1 MTFVFYDTET
11 TGTNTTS
18 DQILQFGAIRT
29 DDQLRELERFEI
41 RCRVLP
47 DVAVSPGAM
56 RVTGVTVEQLT
67 APSLV
72 SHFEMVRTIKN
83 SWRPGRP
90 RSLSAT
96 TRLASM
102 SIF

>member
-1 MTFVFYDTET
+1 MSFVFYDTET
-11 TGTNTTS
+11 TGTNTTF

-56 RVTGVTVEQLT
+56 RVTGENPARYIRARAVDDMLEHT
-67 APSLV
+67 
-72 SHFEMVRTIKN
+72 
-83 SWRPGRP
+83 G
-90 RSLSAT
+90 
-96 TRLASM
+96 
-102 SIF
+102 